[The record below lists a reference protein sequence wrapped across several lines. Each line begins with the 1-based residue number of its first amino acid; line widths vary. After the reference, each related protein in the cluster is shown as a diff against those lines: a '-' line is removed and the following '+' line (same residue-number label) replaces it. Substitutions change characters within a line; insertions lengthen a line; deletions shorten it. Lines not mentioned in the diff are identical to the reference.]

1 MLLYAGPIKRSRP
14 GVNRMLAMSS
24 GRRSSRL
31 LLIASISLVVA
42 LAPAPAR
49 AESPSGQFWVRCGYS
64 HSAMDDPIVFPNQP
78 GLSHL
83 HDFFGNKT
91 TDAASTGTSM
101 LAGATT
107 CRIPSD
113 TAGYWSP
120 TGYLRGAR
128 IKPLAMRIYYL
139 GVKDAPVEPIPAGLK
154 MIGGNKEAASSDENP
169 DVSWYCGQNASVNTP
184 KMNAP
189 YDCSP
194 YSQYPFM
201 DGVVGVVDL
210 PSCWDGVGLEPSD
223 VVYPI
228 GGECPAGFPHQLA
241 RVSERIH
248 FGVMNPMNTDGTVGL
263 SLSSGPYYSLH
274 ADFWNTWQQP
284 RLDQLIA
291 DCLDA
296 HVGCGSVT
304 PAPKPEW
311 TREFGT
317 LRYDFASG
325 LAREGSRV
333 FVVGSTNLA
342 IPGQD
347 FRARTDS
354 FVRAYGPSGGE
365 VWTDEFG
372 TSGID
377 QATAVAATSHAI
389 YVVGSTD
396 AALHGQKHRAGLDA
410 FVRAYDLGGGV
421 LWTQEFGSTGDDR
434 ALAVATDATGI
445 YVAGTTDGRLGNTR
459 WGGTDGFLRK
469 FSFTGATLWTQ
480 QVGTTLTDEVDAVSA
495 DSLGVYVA
503 GTTDGAFEHASAGG
517 FDAFVRAYGPSGG
530 KRWVSEF
537 GTPGTDG
544 ITGISA
550 RSGAIYVAGSTDGT
564 IGDQAGQGGVDGF
577 VARLNHRG
585 NPTWTRQF
593 GSPGTDVATAI
604 SVTSIGIF
612 VAGSTDG
619 ALPDETPI
627 GETDAL
633 LAKYNPRGAQLWAT
647 QLGTTDF
654 DAGWAVTASPEDVY
668 VAGETHGAFDG
679 QVNEGDRDAYVIK
692 VGFA

>member
-1 MLLYAGPIKRSRP
+1 
-14 GVNRMLAMSS
+14 MLA
-24 GRRSSRL
+24 RSSERRPSRL
-31 LLIASISLVVA
+31 FLIASLSLVVT
-42 LAPAPAR
+42 LAPATAR
-49 AESPSGQFWVRCGYS
+49 AGSPNGQFWVRCGYS

-78 GLSHL
+78 GVSHM

-91 TDAASTGTSM
+91 AGANSTVDSM

-139 GVKDAPVEPIPAGLK
+139 GVRDFPVETIPPGLK
-154 MIGGNKEAASSDENP
+154 IIGGNKDATSADDNP
-169 DVSWYCGQNASVNTP
+169 HVSWYCGQNATVSTP

-194 YSQYPFM
+194 YSQYRFM

-210 PSCWDGVGLEPSD
+210 PNCWDGVGLAASD
-223 VVYPI
+223 VVYPV
-228 GGECPAGFPHQLA
+228 GGECPPGFHVLPK
-241 RVSERIH
+241 VSQRIH
-248 FGVMNPMNTDGTVGL
+248 FGVMNPLNPDGTVGL
-263 SLSSGPYYSLH
+263 SLSSGPYYTLH

-284 RLDQLIA
+284 RLDQLVS

-296 HVGCGSVT
+296 RVGCGAVT

-317 LRYDFASG
+317 LRYDLSSG
-325 LAREGSRV
+325 LVGEGSRV
-333 FVVGSTNLA
+333 ITVGSTNLA
-342 IPGQD
+342 LPGQD
-347 FRARTDS
+347 FRAKTDA
-354 FVRAYGPSGGE
+354 FVRAYGASGTE
-365 VWTDEFG
+365 YWSHEFG

-377 QATAVAATSHAI
+377 QATAVAATAHAI

-410 FVRAYDLGGGV
+410 FVRAYDLGGNV
-421 LWTQEFGSTGDDR
+421 LWTREFGSTGDDR
-434 ALAVATDATGI
+434 ALAVATNATGI
-445 YVAGTTDGRLGNTR
+445 YVAGTTDGRLGRTR

-469 FSFTGATLWTQ
+469 FNFSGATLWTQ

-495 DSLGVYVA
+495 DGLGVYVA
-503 GTTDGAFEHASAGG
+503 GTSDGPFGQASAGG
-517 FDAFVRAYGPSGG
+517 FDAFVRAFRPNGG
-530 KRWVSEF
+530 KWWVSEF
-537 GTPGTDG
+537 GTSGTDG
-544 ITGISA
+544 VRGISA

-564 IGDQAGQGGVDGF
+564 LGDQVTQGGVDAF
-577 VARLNHRG
+577 VARLDHRG
-585 NPTWTRQF
+585 NPVWTRQF
-593 GSPGTDVATAI
+593 GSPGTDDATGI
-604 SVTSIGIF
+604 SVTSVGIF
-612 VAGSTDG
+612 VAGSTDS
-619 ALPDETPI
+619 ALPDETQI

-633 LAKYNPRGAQLWAT
+633 LAKYNPRGVQLWAT

-654 DAGWAVTASPEDVY
+654 DAASAVTASPEAVFI
-668 VAGETHGAFDG
+668 AGETHGTFSG
-679 QVNEGDRDAYVIK
+679 QVNAGDRDAFVIK